1 GARRGGG
8 GERGTKLHITRVEP
22 FHVNW
27 GKGKSA
33 WVRIWTDT
41 GLYGLGEASPMAY
54 GNASLE
60 IIASAFTPMLIGAD
74 PLAQRVL
81 QDRLFHQ
88 HITGGHEGTH

>member
-1 GARRGGG
+1 M
-8 GERGTKLHITRVEP
+8 HITRVEP

-27 GKGKSA
+27 GKSKSA

-60 IIASAFTPMLIGAD
+60 ISLTWERSPGTAGG
-74 PLAQRVL
+74 
-81 QDRLFHQ
+81 DREPAAMEATEVPAPGQ
-88 HITGGHEGTH
+88 A